1 MLDPR
6 ALSPVPEFWYQ
17 ALGPSGQVEQGTMTA
32 ADAQEVQARL
42 RADGTYLVRT
52 EVRGRKPERLTDG
65 KIERKQLLALLEYLA
80 GGAQVGMPI
89 LTTLEDV
96 APRLDSKRLQKIVM
110 ELRDSMFSEGTSL
123 SEAMAQHP
131 KAFPQYYITT
141 IQAGEASGQLDY
153 VLRQLVEHLD
163 WQENISSQLKQAI
176 TYPIVIV
183 IAIAI
188 LIVVLVGFVFPR
200 LIPVITQRSVAVP
213 TPTKIVIAASDFIR
227 TWWMSVVILVTGSII
242 GLGFMRQSQK
252 WAEIIDRWVLRI
264 PGVGDLM
271 LSANMAR
278 LVTYLALFHRSGVEF
293 IYSLTLL
300 ERLMGNRAVAGAVR
314 QAREAVVEGSTI
326 AAAFGR
332 SPLFPPIVVRS
343 MALGETTGQLD
354 EALDRTRAYYAREV
368 PAAVRRAITILQPAL
383 IGVMGG
389 AILLVGLAII
399 LPILGIYSS
408 IGRR

>member
-1 MLDPR
+1 LPDR
-6 ALSPVPEFWYQ
+6 KELSPVPEFWYQ
-17 ALGPSGQVEQGTMTA
+17 ALGPSGQVEHGTMTA

-42 RADGTYLVRT
+42 RADGTYLVRA
-52 EVRGRKPERLTDG
+52 EVRGRKAERYTDG

-80 GGAQVGMPI
+80 GGTQVGMPI

-96 APRLDSKRLQKIVM
+96 APRLDSKRLQQIVL

-163 WQENISSQLKQAI
+163 WQENISAQLKQAI
-176 TYPIVIV
+176 TYPIVVV
-183 IAIAI
+183 IAIAL
-188 LIVVLVGFVFPR
+188 LIGVLVGFVFPR
-200 LIPVITQRSVAVP
+200 LIPVITSRSVDIP
-213 TPTKIVIAASDFIR
+213 TPTRIVMAASDFIR
-227 TWWMSVVILVTGSII
+227 TWWLSLIILISGSII
-242 GLGFMRQSQK
+242 AIGFMRQSQQ
-252 WAEIIDRWVLRI
+252 WAEALDRLVLRI

-271 LSANMAR
+271 LAANMAR

-300 ERLMGNRAVAGAVR
+300 ERLMGNRAVAAAVR
-314 QAREAVVEGSTI
+314 QAREAVEHGSTI
-326 AAAFGR
+326 ASAFGR

-343 MALGETTGQLD
+343 MALGETTGHLD
-354 EALDRTRAYYAREV
+354 EALARTMAYYAREV
-368 PAAVRRAITILQPAL
+368 PAAVKRAITILQPAL

>member
-1 MLDPR
+1 LLDR
-6 ALSPVPEFWYQ
+6 QALSPVPEFWYQ
-17 ALGPSGQVEQGTMTA
+17 ALGPSGQIEQGTMTA

-52 EVRGRKPERLTDG
+52 EAHGRKPERLTDG
-65 KIERKQLLALLEYLA
+65 KIDRKQLLALLEYLA

-89 LTTLEDV
+89 LTTLDDV

-183 IAIAI
+183 IAVAI

-200 LIPVITQRSVAVP
+200 LIPVITQRNAEIP
-213 TPTKIVIAASDFIR
+213 TPTKIVIATSDFIR
-227 TWWMSVVILVTGSII
+227 TWWLSLVILFTGSII
-242 GLGFMRQSQK
+242 AVGFMRQSRK
-252 WAEIIDRWVLRI
+252 WAEALDRLVLRI

-332 SPLFPPIVVRS
+332 SSLFPPIVVRS
-343 MALGETTGQLD
+343 LALGETTGHLD
-354 EALDRTRAYYAREV
+354 EALARTMAYYAREV